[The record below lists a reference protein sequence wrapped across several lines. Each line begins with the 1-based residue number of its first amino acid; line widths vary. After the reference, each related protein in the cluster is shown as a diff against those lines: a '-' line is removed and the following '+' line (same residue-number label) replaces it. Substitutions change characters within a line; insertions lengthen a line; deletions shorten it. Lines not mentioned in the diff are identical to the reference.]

1 MANIDLLKRLAPVMT
16 QPCTVLDDLYDV
28 VASRRTADPTTSYT
42 AQLMSE
48 GAAKCAQKIGEE
60 AVEAA
65 IAAVQNKHDDLVRE
79 SADLIYHL
87 LVLLA
92 VQDVKLDEVYSEL
105 ARRQGRSGLEEK
117 AGREN

>member
-1 MANIDLLKRLAPVMT
+1 MT
-16 QPCTVLDDLYDV
+16 QPCTVLDDLYEV
-28 VASRRTADPTTSYT
+28 IASRRSADPETSYT

-92 VQDVKLDEVYSEL
+92 VQDIKLTEVYAEL
-105 ARRQGRSGLEEK
+105 ARRRARSGLEEK
-117 AGREN
+117 ASRKNESP

>member
-1 MANIDLLKRLAPVMT
+1 MP
-16 QPCTVLDDLYDV
+16 QSCSVLEDLYQV
-28 VASRRTADPTTSYT
+28 IASRRTADPSTSYT

-79 SADLIYHL
+79 SADLLYHL

-92 VQDVKLDEVYSEL
+92 VQDVKPDEVYAEL

-117 AGREN
+117 ASRKNPSN

>member
-1 MANIDLLKRLAPVMT
+1 MT
-16 QPCTVLDDLYDV
+16 QPCTVLDKLYDAI
-28 VASRRTADPTTSYT
+28 ASRRSADPATSYT

-48 GAAKCAQKIGEE
+48 GTAKCAQKIGEE

-65 IAAVQNKHDDLVRE
+65 IAAIQNKHEDLVCE

-92 VQDVKLDEVYSEL
+92 VQDVKPSEVYAEL
-105 ARRQGRSGLEEK
+105 ARRQGCSGLEEK
-117 AGREN
+117 ARRKNAPA